1 MRVTQKL
8 LNYSVSRSDLR
19 KHLKIN
25 LKNFAAK
32 CDLVQFDSICSLGQ
46 ASDDMCEPTAR
57 SRRQAH
63 LQGGF
68 LRVRCVARGLGI
80 ALRNSLA
87 TLRQA
92 TMFVDS

>member
-1 MRVTQKL
+1 MSHMIMCALMEAEKAGEVIID
-8 LNYSVSRSDLR
+8 NEC
-19 KHLKIN
+19 
-25 LKNFAAK
+25 F
-32 CDLVQFDSICSLGQ
+32 SIEQ
-46 ASDDMCEPTAR
+46 EASDDLREPTAR
-57 SRRQAH
+57 SRRQAN

-87 TLRQA
+87 TLRQT